1 MSDNFKGFDEAQRRY
16 DNLSPEDFGIIDV
29 DEDEKLD
36 YEDED
41 ERDVFDH
48 KDYRNFDED
57 KAIEDYQNA
66 WEKRNKL

>member
-1 MSDNFKGFDEAQRRY
+1 MKGFDKAQREY
-16 DNLSPEDFGIIDV
+16 DNQNPPEYYDV

-41 ERDVFDH
+41 ERRMIDDR
-48 KDYRNFDED
+48 DYRDFDED
-57 KAIEDYQNA
+57 KAIEEAQNA